1 MSSPITNDHSPS
13 WSIKKKVPGGAELM
27 AHSGG
32 RAAVWEPERFGG
44 FQADPLVWSFQ
55 VHKKHL

>member
-1 MSSPITNDHSPS
+1 
-13 WSIKKKVPGGAELM
+13 M

-32 RAAVWEPERFGG
+32 RAAVWEPESFGG